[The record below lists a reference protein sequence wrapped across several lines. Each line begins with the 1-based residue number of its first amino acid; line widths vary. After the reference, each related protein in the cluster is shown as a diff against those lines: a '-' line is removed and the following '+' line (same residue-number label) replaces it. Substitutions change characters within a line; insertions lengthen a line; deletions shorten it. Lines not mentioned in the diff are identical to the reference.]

1 MAPRIAAERRPADA
15 AGRGRRPAR
24 HPARHLRPPELR
36 RLDPA
41 AGSRRRLR
49 GGRRG
54 TDRRRA
60 RAGSLRG
67 HGGVG
72 WRAACA
78 RLRRAHARAG
88 HRGGVPR
95 RHGAVHGQPR
105 LVRRHDRSRRPA
117 GGARRARG
125 PRPLR
130 RDRRV
135 RRAQLHRRGLRHPRR
150 RLEVARRGRGPRR
163 HDVARRADRRR
174 RRLRQAVGLRAGSR
188 SRRPSSSCTAARI
201 GSSPPRTRSSCSVA
215 APAPSCGC
223 DRATV
228 TSRSWPRCRSRWTGC
243 TSPPSWSGFGALFAY
258 PVFLR
263 RQRARAACGARRPA
277 PRADRVQPA
286 RDRAGDRRD
295 PARRHLPRD
304 QGEAVRTRRGST
316 SRSCSCS

>member
-15 AGRGRRPAR
+15 AGRGGRPAR
-24 HPARHLRPPELR
+24 HSARHLRPPELR

-174 RRLRQAVGLRAGSR
+174 RRLRQALGLRAGTGR
-188 SRRPSSSCTAARI
+188 GARPRRARRRGSGHPRRARAAAAPWL
-201 GSSPPRTRSSCSVA
+201 PPRRAVVA
-215 APAPSCGC
+215 PG
-223 DRATV
+223 ATV
-228 TSRSWPRCRSRWTGC
+228 TSRSWPRCRSRW
-243 TSPPSWSGFGALFAY
+243 SW
-258 PVFLR
+258 LR
-263 RQRARAACGARRPA
+263 IYA
-277 PRADRVQPA
+277 
-286 RDRAGDRRD
+286 
-295 PARRHLPRD
+295 
-304 QGEAVRTRRGST
+304 T
-316 SRSCSCS
+316 